1 MRARYEDHKP
11 FVIFGRK
18 ILAHFTPAAR
28 TAAAALSAL
37 AVLLAPT
44 TAHAAPADH
53 LPRHAPGDTITLP
66 VRDALQALIVQDE
79 SRAGYERSPSDSA
92 STSISAYRTL
102 RPLAETDRDCWAST
116 TNWTT
121 APAGRTDRDAMPS
134 SPSASQMR
142 RNWWPTWT
150 PDTS

>member
-1 MRARYEDHKP
+1 M
-11 FVIFGRK
+11 
-18 ILAHFTPAAR
+18 HFTPAAR

-79 SRAGYERSPSDSA
+79 SHAGYERSKFKHTGPTPIKTAAIPAPRSSWRRPS
-92 STSISAYRTL
+92 RL
-102 RPLAETDRDCWAST
+102 LPW
-116 TNWTT
+116 
-121 APAGRTDRDAMPS
+121 GRAVY
-134 SPSASQMR
+134 
-142 RNWWPTWT
+142 
-150 PDTS
+150 